1 MKKVLNIISI
11 AVFGIFLTSAGVHA
25 LPTQVIDLGDET
37 IEEVQIGYS
46 GDPRKENLSYWFG
59 ANGITNTDGSEIDPV
74 EDQLQYELFHTDTD
88 RDYQVEFLGI
98 GYAGYHSPF
107 GVFTYDG
114 DPLESFDTS
123 FMTYYDPL
131 FVQNEAPDNSTYDFS
146 IEADTYFGF
155 YLNSNGKG
163 ELDADGKAV
172 ERKSKYF
179 LSTLVDSNQL
189 PSTPTFKLTDASL
202 AALRDEGIPDDTL
215 AEMQEVEMNDN
226 SLQRLEKKGLSA
238 DLSGL
243 KGTYAT
249 QEEFETALEEAV
261 ENPLILEGYMG
272 VIETH
277 AATDDRGY
285 FELTDQS
292 LDELKDEVPSDILAK
307 LETLK
312 GNRYKKWELKNALKT
327 TIGKYETEGY
337 KSEILNSLNGLIKN
351 KDHKITVLASVIGE
365 DLASEYSDTIL
376 TYAKGSKR
384 VQNYEDYT
392 LGLDHALFFET
403 NKGYT
408 IAFED
413 IVGGGDADY
422 EDLVINFSP
431 TDGTGFSDGQQQPTP
446 EPGTLLL
453 LAIGMIS
460 LAIFGRKRMMVSM
473 KD

>member
-11 AVFGIFLTSAGVHA
+11 AVFGIFLTSGAVHA

-37 IEEVQIGYS
+37 VEQVQIGYS
-46 GDPRKENLSYWFG
+46 GDIRKESLSYWFD
-59 ANGITNTDGSEIDPV
+59 ANGITNTDGSQIDPV

-114 DPLESFDTS
+114 DPLESFDAS
-123 FMTYYDPL
+123 LMTYYDPL

-146 IEADTYFGF
+146 IGEDTYFGF

-163 ELDADGKAV
+163 ELDEDGKPVGDSA
-172 ERKSKYF
+172 KF
-179 LSTLVDSNQL
+179 LSTLVSSNAM
-189 PSTPTFKLTDASL
+189 PS
-202 AALRDEGIPDDTL
+202 
-215 AEMQEVEMNDN
+215 
-226 SLQRLEKKGLSA
+226 
-238 DLSGL
+238 SG
-243 KGTYAT
+243 
-249 QEEFETALEEAV
+249 
-261 ENPLILEGYMG
+261 
-272 VIETH
+272 
-277 AATDDRGY
+277 
-285 FELTDQS
+285 
-292 LDELKDEVPSDILAK
+292 
-307 LETLK
+307 
-312 GNRYKKWELKNALKT
+312 
-327 TIGKYETEGY
+327 
-337 KSEILNSLNGLIKN
+337 
-351 KDHKITVLASVIGE
+351 
-365 DLASEYSDTIL
+365 
-376 TYAKGSKR
+376 R
-384 VQNYEDYT
+384 VQDKDSYT

-453 LAIGMIS
+453 LGIGMVGF
-460 LAIFGRKRMMVSM
+460 AVFGRKRMMAKM
-473 KD
+473 KR